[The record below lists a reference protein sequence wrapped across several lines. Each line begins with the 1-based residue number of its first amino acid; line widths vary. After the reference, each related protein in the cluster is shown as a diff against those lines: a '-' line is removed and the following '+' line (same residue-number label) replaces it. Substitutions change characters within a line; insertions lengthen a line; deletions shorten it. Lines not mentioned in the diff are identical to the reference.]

1 MLEYPSKKIPQVL
14 VVDAMKT
21 DKSLEKVVKTIQDS
35 ETVYRDI
42 LPVSVEVQRYS
53 NQIFN
58 YLTVVEVEGV
68 RKQIV
73 TLYNATSTE
82 VKQISVIEIKTE
94 TSATYSKEMIT

>member
-1 MLEYPSKKIPQVL
+1 ML
-14 VVDAMKT
+14 VVEAIKRDQ
-21 DKSLEKVVKTIQDS
+21 SLEKVVKTIQAS

-42 LPVSVEVQRYS
+42 VPVSVEVQKFSDTIY
-53 NQIFN
+53 N

-82 VKQISVIEIKTE
+82 VKQVSVTEVKTE
-94 TSATYSKEMIT
+94 TTSTYNKQTVT